1 MNVPLSAKPVL
12 QLRGASELQARSV
25 ETNHAALTRLAR
37 LGSIEAVESFGKGT
51 ARGTVDGVDI
61 GLPLADILDLDA
73 ERARLEKAIAGVD
86 GEITKISRK
95 LDNAG
100 FIAKA
105 PEDVVNEN
113 RRRLD
118 EEVTRRGALE
128 AALARLA

>member
-1 MNVPLSAKPVL
+1 
-12 QLRGASELQARSV
+12 LQARSV

-37 LGSIEAVESFGKGT
+37 LGNVETVESFGKGT

-61 GLPLADILDLDA
+61 GLPLAEILDLDA

-95 LDNAG
+95 LDNPG

-105 PEDVVNEN
+105 PEDVVTEN

-118 EEVTRRGALE
+118 EEVARRGAFE